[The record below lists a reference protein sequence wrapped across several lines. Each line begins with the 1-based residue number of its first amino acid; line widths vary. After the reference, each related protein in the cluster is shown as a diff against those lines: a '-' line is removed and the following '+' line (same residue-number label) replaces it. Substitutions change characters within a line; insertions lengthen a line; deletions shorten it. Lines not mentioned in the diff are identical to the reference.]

1 VTPPR
6 VNAPVRVLIVAPGE
20 CVGGH
25 AHAARDIVEGF
36 AKNPSVSI
44 EFQAISPRLRGPLR
58 FLTEW
63 KFVRSIVRPLLYI
76 RSLIP
81 ACRRAQVLHVFAAAH
96 TAFLFGALPALIVAK
111 WKGKPVILN
120 YHDGRAEAHF
130 RWWGPVLR
138 WAIRQ
143 AAVLVFPSVYLQDVF
158 ARRGFQGVVVPNV
171 VDTDTF
177 TYRSPDPVQP
187 RLISAR
193 LLERLY
199 AVDNTLQAFALIKR
213 EVPGAVLDIYGTGT
227 AARSLQRSA
236 ERLGVEGIRFHGEVP
251 RSHIAAALAEGGI
264 LVNSSRV
271 DNMPH
276 IIIEAFAAGVPV
288 VTTAAGGIPR
298 IVTHEQTGLL
308 VPIDQPEGLAAAVLR
323 VLREPGLAV
332 RLAQAAGQES
342 KRYSWPAAERG
353 WLEVYTQCRA
363 SPARAW
369 RSSWDATPRAAS
381 SEARGSKAARAAR
394 AAAPS
399 PAPPK

>member
-1 VTPPR
+1 ML
-6 VNAPVRVLIVAPGE
+6 RVLIVAPGE
-20 CVGGH
+20 SVGGH
-25 AHAARDIVEGF
+25 AHAARDIVAGF
-36 AKNPSVSI
+36 ARNPDVQV
-44 EFQAISPRLRGPLR
+44 EFQPIDPRLKGPLR

-63 KFVRSIVRPLLYI
+63 KLIRSVVRPLLYL
-76 RSLIP
+76 RGLVS
-81 ACRRAQVLHVFAAAH
+81 ACQRADVIHVFAAAH
-96 TAFLFGALPALIVAK
+96 TAFLFGALPALLVAK
-111 WKGKPVILN
+111 AAGKPVILN

-130 RWWGPVLR
+130 RWWAPLLR

-143 AAVLVFPSVYLQDVF
+143 SAVLVFPSVYLQDVF
-158 ARRGFQGVVVPNV
+158 ARRGFAGVVVPNV
-171 VDTDTF
+171 VDTETF
-177 TYRSPDPVQP
+177 SYRSPDPVRP

-213 EVPGAVLDIYGTGT
+213 EVPDAVLDIYGTGT

-236 ERLGVEGIRFHGEVP
+236 EQLGVDGIRFHGEVS
-251 RSHIAAALAEGGI
+251 RSRIAGALAEGGI

-308 VPIDQPEGLAAAVLR
+308 VRIDEPADLAAAVLR
-323 VLREPGLAV
+323 VLREPGLAL

-342 KRYSWPAAERG
+342 KRYSWAAAQRG
-353 WLEVYTQCRA
+353 WLDVYRSTALIPRERGNHRGAQTLESRA
-363 SPARAW
+363 P
-369 RSSWDATPRAAS
+369 
-381 SEARGSKAARAAR
+381 
-394 AAAPS
+394 
-399 PAPPK
+399 

>member
-1 VTPPR
+1 MTPRAGP
-6 VNAPVRVLIVAPGE
+6 PVRVLIVAPGE
-20 CVGGH
+20 SVGGH

-36 AKNPSVSI
+36 AGNPAVSI
-44 EFQAISPRLRGPLR
+44 EFQAIDPRLRGPLR

-63 KFVRSIVRPLLYI
+63 KLVRSIVRPLLYI
-76 RSLIP
+76 RGLI
-81 ACRRAQVLHVFAAAH
+81 AASRRAEVLHVFAAAH

-130 RWWGPVLR
+130 RWWAPLLG
-138 WAIRQ
+138 WAARQ
-143 AAVLVFPSVYLQDVF
+143 AAVLIFPSPFLQDVF
-158 ARRGFQGVVVPNV
+158 ARRGFRGLVVPNV
-171 VDTDTF
+171 VDTTTF
-177 TYRSPDPVQP
+177 TYRTPDPVRP

-199 AVDNTLQAFALIKR
+199 AVDNTLLAFALIKR
-213 EVPGAVLDIYGTGT
+213 EIPGAVLDIYGTGT
-227 AARSLQRSA
+227 AARSLQRTA
-236 ERLGVEGIRFHGEVP
+236 AKLGVKGIRFHGEVS
-251 RSHIAAALAEGGI
+251 RSQIAAALTEGGI

-298 IVTHEQTGLL
+298 IVTHERTGLL
-308 VPIDQPEGLAAAVLR
+308 VKIDSPEDLAAAVLR

-332 RLAQAAGQES
+332 RLASAAGQES

-353 WLEVYTQCRA
+353 WLDLYRSAALIARERGDQRGTQA
-363 SPARAW
+363 LEP
-369 RSSWDATPRAAS
+369 
-381 SEARGSKAARAAR
+381 G
-394 AAAPS
+394 AP
-399 PAPPK
+399 

>member
-1 VTPPR
+1 M
-6 VNAPVRVLIVAPGE
+6 
-20 CVGGH
+20 GGH
-25 AHAARDIVEGF
+25 AHAARDIVNGF
-36 AKNPSVSI
+36 AGHPDVQI
-44 EFQAISPRLRGPLR
+44 DVQLIDPRLRGALR

-63 KFVRSIVRPLLYI
+63 KGIRSIVRPLLYI
-76 RSLIP
+76 RGLI
-81 ACRRAQVLHVFAAAH
+81 AASRRADMLHVFAAAH
-96 TAFLFGALPALIVAK
+96 TAFLFGALPALIVAR
-111 WKGKPVILN
+111 WTGKPVILD

-143 AAVLVFPSVYLQDVF
+143 AAVLAFPSVYLQDVF

-171 VDTDTF
+171 VDTETF

-199 AVDNTLQAFALIKR
+199 AVENTLQAFALIKR
-213 EVPGAVLDIYGTGT
+213 EVPGAVLDVYGTGT

-236 ERLGVEGIRFHGEVP
+236 EKLGVEGIRFHGEVP
-251 RSHIAAALAEGGI
+251 RSHIATALAGGGI

-332 RLAQAAGQES
+332 RLAQAARQEL

-363 SPARAW
+363 SAARAW
-369 RSSWDATPRAAS
+369 QSSLDATPGAAS
-381 SEARGSKAARAAR
+381 SGARGSRAARAAR
-394 AAAPS
+394 AAARS
-399 PAPPK
+399 PTAPR